1 MSISQIGLTGRL
13 LTRYCQCPT
22 KGDEAFRATHRE
34 GQGNTGH
41 STNLRPRPKV
51 LAWRRNPARLA
62 PPDGCQCI
70 TQPRHLVVPQ
80 ALPELL
86 IPVPNRVLQGLEE
99 LRARKDLA
107 SRVELKVDTAPV
119 TYTTDDG
126 LHQGPMA
133 TVGHFP
139 PPSDISDQSLLTYG
153 SNWFPTYHTNSALR
167 MSSWPCARSRV
178 MPVHRASKASDS
190 WSAVPPPLS
199 SSA

>member
-1 MSISQIGLTGRL
+1 VGYSCTHLSISQIGLTGRL

-70 TQPRHLVVPQ
+70 TQPRHLMVPQ

-133 TVGHFP
+133 CRTFPTTVGHFRP
-139 PPSDISDQSLLTYG
+139 KPLDLRSQLVSHLPHELGLADVEL
-153 SNWFPTYHTNSALR
+153 ALR
-167 MSSWPCARSRV
+167 PKPRDAG
-178 MPVHRASKASDS
+178 AQGFEG
-190 WSAVPPPLS
+190 L
-199 SSA
+199 